1 MTDTTTAKAADL
13 EQRMDSIAK
22 KFASDGKITIM
33 FIGVIVVG
41 ICYFWFGISSLSA
54 QASPEN
60 LVDMLAG
67 PIDEGMTDLRKQLAT
82 ELVNAA
88 PGFAEQLS
96 LQAIES
102 MPGAREALE
111 KHIVGQLETE
121 IGVVIA
127 TGETEFVAV
136 LRDNRAEFEKALTEL
151 ADNQDMSDVT
161 IQIFVDA
168 ISQEMGTDMR
178 DQAEQVIGTLIALR
192 EKAEGLKA
200 GSELTFV
207 SDMERRI
214 LMTARRLQLMEANP
228 DFVAREKKHA
238 ETKKAMAVAEAAAA
252 AAEAAAAETAD
263 GNATGDDAKKDDADA
278 KKEGDAKPDDAK
290 KDEAKKDDPKTDDAK
305 STEKKDE

>member
-1 MTDTTTAKAADL
+1 MADTTTAKAADL

-22 KFASDGKITIM
+22 KFKSDGTITIV
-33 FIGVIVVG
+33 FIGVIVIG

-54 QASPEN
+54 EASPEN

-82 ELVNAA
+82 ELANAA

-121 IGVVIA
+121 ISTIIA
-127 TGETEFVAV
+127 TGETEFVSV
-136 LRDNRAEFEKALTEL
+136 LRDNRAEFEKALNEL
-151 ADNQDMSDVT
+151 ADNQDMTDVT

-178 DQAEQVIGTLIALR
+178 DQVEQVIGTLIALR

-214 LMTARRLQLMEANP
+214 LMTARRLQLMEADP
-228 DFVAREKKHA
+228 SFVAREKKHA
-238 ETKKAMAVAEAAAA
+238 EAKKAMAA
-252 AAEAAAAETAD
+252 AAEAAAAEKAD
-263 GNATGDDAKKDDADA
+263 GKGTGDDAKKDDADA
-278 KKEGDAKPDDAK
+278 KKEDDAK
-290 KDEAKKDDPKTDDAK
+290 KDDAKKDDTKTDDAK
-305 STEKKDE
+305 SSEKKDE